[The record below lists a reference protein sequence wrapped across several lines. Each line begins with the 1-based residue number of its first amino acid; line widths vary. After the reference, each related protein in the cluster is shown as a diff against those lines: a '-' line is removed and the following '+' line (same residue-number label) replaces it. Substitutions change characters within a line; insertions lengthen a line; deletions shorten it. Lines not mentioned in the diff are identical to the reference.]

1 MELKNKNA
9 GSFIAPALSAIF
21 ILAVVFAFTDP
32 AVSGFFRLPQKIKGI
47 RMDRNFNF
55 AGEEIPWN
63 EDTRERLDR
72 ELTINAYWTATTLL
86 HVKMAIK
93 HLPRISEILAENGI
107 PDDFKYLAVAE
118 SSLRNATSS
127 ASAKGFWQFMQPAGE
142 EMGLEISED
151 VDERFH
157 FEKSTH
163 AACQYIKKLKSRF
176 GTWTNVAAAYNI
188 GPTKFAQKLAEQKE
202 NSYYSMHLN
211 EETSRYVF
219 RIVAIKE
226 ILGNPSD
233 FGYEL
238 ESHDEY
244 VPLITLKEVEV
255 METIQNLADFA
266 HQHQTTYRLLK
277 YYNPWL
283 VSGKLTVKPGKKY
296 LLKIPV

>member
-1 MELKNKNA
+1 MGL
-9 GSFIAPALSAIF
+9 F
-21 ILAVVFAFTDP
+21 ILLVIFAFTDP
-32 AVSGFFRLPQKIKGI
+32 ALSGFFRLPQKIKGI

-55 AGEEIPWN
+55 AGEDIPWN

-86 HVKMAIK
+86 NVKMATK
-93 HLPRISEILAENGI
+93 HFPRISEILAEHGI

-163 AACQYIKKLKSRF
+163 AACQYIKKMKSRF
-176 GTWTNVAAAYNI
+176 STWTNVAAAYNI
-188 GPTKFAQKLAEQKE
+188 GPTKFAQKMTEQKE
-202 NSYYSMHLN
+202 NSYYSLHLN

-226 ILGNPSD
+226 ILANPSD

-244 VPLITLKEVEV
+244 NPLTQLREVEV
-255 METIQNLADFA
+255 TESISNLADFA
-266 HQHQTTYRLLK
+266 HLHNTTFRLLK

-283 VSGKLTVKPGKKY
+283 ISGKLTVKPGRKY
-296 LLKIPV
+296 MIKIPV